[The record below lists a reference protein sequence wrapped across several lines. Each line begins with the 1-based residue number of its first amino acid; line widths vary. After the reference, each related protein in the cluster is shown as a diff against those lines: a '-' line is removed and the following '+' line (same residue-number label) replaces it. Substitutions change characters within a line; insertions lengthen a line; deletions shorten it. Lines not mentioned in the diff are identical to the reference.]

1 MKWKTYFDEE
11 RIKRGYQYYQEGKVY
26 NTIITPNTITTKV
39 EGSHS
44 HTYEVKITL
53 NKDKQI
59 ESMYCTCPYAYS
71 MDYCKHMVATL
82 YKYEEITKN
91 KDSNITNNIKNP
103 QQQFKQLLDNTS
115 EIELKEYIYQR
126 YKDDEDFIKDY
137 NLQFKPDTTREDY
150 YEALNLLNNIFST
163 DTRKLYN
170 ENAYYEELP
179 LNKYLY
185 DFLNNNV
192 KIFYDKCEFDYL
204 QRLIY
209 IIYENISLK
218 DEITQYIDVDNIL
231 DMTDYYLEK
240 VIESDNETKDD
251 VFNYILN
258 NIQYEYNKYTS
269 IHLAQVCIKMYDKKS
284 YLQKLSDIISL
295 KIKQYDDNIPVEL
308 LAQQYEILKKIGTP
322 IVNIEKYLEK
332 FRNYNLI
339 RQYYIDYEI
348 NENNYYKAIE
358 LLCEKRQLGS
368 ELSLDENKKLLQLY
382 DKTEDNVNYK
392 KELKNILNKYTI
404 NDIAYVNRLKETC
417 TPDEWKKEY
426 STLVNSYQ
434 RSHNYDFLNVIYVNE
449 ENYDALYE
457 NLINHFSLDSFEEYK
472 KYLEDRYGMDILML
486 YKNRILEEAKVAKHR
501 GAYNLIIRYIK
512 AMLSYKN
519 SKDIVTELINILKNK
534 YKNKNLLI
542 TELRD
547 IEQEYQLD

>member
-192 KIFYDKCEFDYL
+192 KNFYDKCEYGYL

-269 IHLAQVCIKMYDKKS
+269 I
-284 YLQKLSDIISL
+284 
-295 KIKQYDDNIPVEL
+295 
-308 LAQQYEILKKIGTP
+308 
-322 IVNIEKYLEK
+322 
-332 FRNYNLI
+332 
-339 RQYYIDYEI
+339 
-348 NENNYYKAIE
+348 
-358 LLCEKRQLGS
+358 
-368 ELSLDENKKLLQLY
+368 
-382 DKTEDNVNYK
+382 
-392 KELKNILNKYTI
+392 
-404 NDIAYVNRLKETC
+404 
-417 TPDEWKKEY
+417 
-426 STLVNSYQ
+426 
-434 RSHNYDFLNVIYVNE
+434 
-449 ENYDALYE
+449 
-457 NLINHFSLDSFEEYK
+457 
-472 KYLEDRYGMDILML
+472 
-486 YKNRILEEAKVAKHR
+486 
-501 GAYNLIIRYIK
+501 
-512 AMLSYKN
+512 
-519 SKDIVTELINILKNK
+519 
-534 YKNKNLLI
+534 
-542 TELRD
+542 
-547 IEQEYQLD
+547 